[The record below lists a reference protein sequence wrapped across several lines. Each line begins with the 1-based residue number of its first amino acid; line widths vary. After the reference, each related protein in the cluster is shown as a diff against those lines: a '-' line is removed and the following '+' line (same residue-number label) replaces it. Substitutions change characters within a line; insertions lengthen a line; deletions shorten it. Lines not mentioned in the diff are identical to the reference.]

1 MRWLGFLFPF
11 SVVPTGTLHLADGTP
26 VTQGLQTLTM
36 TNSSPTS
43 ASSAGGG
50 STTIVQYA
58 QGPDGQ
64 FYIPGELYSMLFSH
78 GPLAPNFWINKIQN
92 YLHVL

>member
-1 MRWLGFLFPF
+1 MLKWLKVKRAAFA
-11 SVVPTGTLHLADGTP
+11 VVPAGTLQLADGTA

-50 STTIVQYA
+50 GATIVQYA

-64 FYIPGELYSMLFSH
+64 FYIPGTFLSQF
-78 GPLAPNFWINKIQN
+78 G
-92 YLHVL
+92 

>member
-1 MRWLGFLFPF
+1 MFYFVLKFA
-11 SVVPTGTLHLADGTP
+11 VVQGGALQLADGTP

-43 ASSAGGG
+43 ASNAG
-50 STTIVQYA
+50 SNASIVQYA

-64 FYIPGELYSMLFSH
+64 FYIPG
-78 GPLAPNFWINKIQN
+78 
-92 YLHVL
+92 

>member
-1 MRWLGFLFPF
+1 MLFDYDWLSILCPYFL
-11 SVVPTGTLHLADGTP
+11 VVPTGTLHLADGTP

-64 FYIPGELYSMLFSH
+64 FYIPGEIYPKFVDDGH
-78 GPLAPNFWINKIQN
+78 DNKCIKT
-92 YLHVL
+92 YK